1 VAEIVILYRSD
12 DLDKVKRIAEWLDKT
27 PWSFWWDHNHASGAW
42 SGEVEKQIK
51 AAKCV
56 LPIWTTA
63 AIHEDSQVRN
73 EVHFAQ
79 QIKRPRIHVR
89 LESVP
94 LPVHVST
101 ETYTDIDLS
110 DPDPGFDTLYD
121 RLRLILAAKQETFG
135 TMQNVRPPSVIIRDK
150 EYPLP
155 AFVRSVSSYET
166 PLAAPGDALLAI
178 DLHPSKA
185 PVLISAFDLSWDGGM
200 QWGAAAHLHQE
211 ITTLDAQ
218 GCILFL
224 DSGNYEA
231 YRLKRGQKQ
240 KVLQGATKWGPEHFY
255 SVVKKKKKFDF
266 VFCFDDPMASADTE
280 KLSESVISA
289 CRNFSLSRSCVIPI
303 VHAPLEGPGIRD
315 LEALL
320 TAIKLIVK
328 ELDCNAIAV
337 PERELSDGILCRS
350 KNVRRIRQ
358 VLNETGRYRL
368 LHILGTG
375 NPYSILLLA
384 AAGADLFDGLE
395 WCRTVADP
403 ETGRLHHAHHF
414 DLFQSHMKFSNYDTV
429 RDVLSDDDMPFS
441 IKLLV
446 HNLDFFD
453 RWMEEVRE
461 RVAAGDAIGM
471 FSDYLSTHSSADS
484 LQAIEQVLTEE
495 V

>member
-1 VAEIVILYRSD
+1 MAEIVILYSSD
-12 DLDKVKRIAEWLDKT
+12 DLDKVKRIAEWLEKT
-27 PWSFWWDHNHASGAW
+27 PWSFWWDRNHASGSW
-42 SGEVEKQIK
+42 SEEVEKQIR

-56 LPIWTTA
+56 IPIWTTA
-63 AIHEDSQVRN
+63 AVHDDSQVRN

-101 ETYTDIDLS
+101 ETYTDINLS
-110 DPDPGFDTLYD
+110 DPDSGLDTLYV
-121 RLRLILAAKQETFG
+121 RLRLTLSADQESYV
-135 TMQNVRPPSVIIRDK
+135 TMQSVRPPSLIIGDK

-166 PLAAPGDALLAI
+166 PLAGPGDALLAI

-185 PVLISAFDLSWDGGM
+185 PVLISAFDLSRDGGM
-200 QWGAAAHLHQE
+200 QWGAAGYLRKE
-211 ITTLDAQ
+211 MESLDER

-240 KVLQGATKWGPEHFY
+240 KVLQGATKWSPEHFH
-255 SVVKKKKKFDF
+255 SVVKKKRKFDF
-266 VFCFDDPMASADTE
+266 VFCFDDPMTSADAE
-280 KLSESVISA
+280 KLSANVIAA
-289 CRNFSLSRSCVIPI
+289 CRNFSLSRPCVIPV
-303 VHAPLEGPGIRD
+303 VHAPLEESGIRD
-315 LEALL
+315 VEILL
-320 TAIKLIVK
+320 MAIEHVIK
-328 ELDCNAIAV
+328 ELDCNVIAV
-337 PERELSDGILCRS
+337 PERGLGDGILSRS

-358 VLNETGRYRL
+358 LLNNTGRYRL

-375 NPYSILLLA
+375 NPYSIVLLA

-414 DLFQSHMKFSNYDTV
+414 DLFQGHMKFSNYDTV

-471 FSDYLSTHSSADS
+471 FYTN
-484 LQAIEQVLTEE
+484 
-495 V
+495 